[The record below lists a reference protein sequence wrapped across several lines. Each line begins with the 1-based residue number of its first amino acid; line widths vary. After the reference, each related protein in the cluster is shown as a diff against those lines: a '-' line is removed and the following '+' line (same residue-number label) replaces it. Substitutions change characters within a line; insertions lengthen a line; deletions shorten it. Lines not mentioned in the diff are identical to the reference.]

1 MKNKKELKT
10 EVFSHEEIYE
20 PTGKFLESGEEVI
33 FTKKT
38 TMKINDM
45 EVVVRSNV
53 PSPQA
58 IKNTKR
64 KIREIMNKHYRESI
78 QKNNNES

>member
-1 MKNKKELKT
+1 MKNKKEIKV

-20 PTGKFLESGEEVI
+20 PTEKFLESGEEVI

-38 TMKINDM
+38 VGKINNM
-45 EVVVRSNV
+45 EFVVKSNV
-53 PSPQA
+53 PSHQA

-64 KIREIMNKHYRESI
+64 KIREIMNEYYRELAQENDDQS
-78 QKNNNES
+78 